1 MSKYIN
7 LSAIKQFLI
16 GLRNAFDGEVIY
28 NKPISAW
35 NYGESDDIPTTWSLP
50 IVLTTGQ
57 GTLPYKRLLIE
68 AMSNDGVYIT
78 TTVLTPFSKFNIWDW
93 SVDSSNTAHLKI
105 LSCAIQQLPNPI
117 RVVLT
122 AGWKS
127 GEKTISAQNTTFT
140 KGYFFTITKVIGYK
154 H

>member
-16 GLRNAFDGEVIY
+16 GLRNAFDSKVLY
-28 NKPISAW
+28 NKPMSAW
-35 NYGESDDIPTTWSLP
+35 NYGESDNIPTTWSLP
-50 IVLTTGQ
+50 VVLTVG
-57 GTLPYKRLLIE
+57 GDLPYKRLLIE
-68 AMSNDGVYIT
+68 AISNDGVYVT
-78 TTVLTPFSKFNIWDW
+78 TTVLTPFSEFNIWDW

-105 LSCAIQQLPNPI
+105 LSCAIGQLPNPLRI
-117 RVVLT
+117 AIT
-122 AGWKS
+122 PHWKS

-140 KGYFFTITKVIGYK
+140 AGYFFTITKVIGYK